1 VKIACIGGGPAGL
14 YLGILVKRAAPENEV
29 VIFERNRPAD
39 TFGFGVVFS
48 DATLGNLADADPE
61 THAQITAK
69 FARWDDIEIH
79 TGGEVLRSTGHG
91 FCGLERKA
99 LLGILQARAKELG
112 VRVEF
117 ESEVRTLDDV
127 RAPTTTLLGSPPDV
141 IVGCDGVASW
151 VRDSLA
157 PQLSPHVDVRPN
169 KFVWLGCTVPYRAFT
184 FIFKQTLHGLYRVH
198 AYPFTN
204 DLSTFIVECRED
216 TWRASGLAAS
226 DEDGTLAIL
235 EQAFA
240 DELAGH
246 RLIKNRSIWRN
257 FPTVRCA
264 RWSTTSGGSPVVLV
278 GDAAHTAHFS
288 IGSGTKLAMEDSI
301 ALRDEL
307 LALRDI
313 PSALAAY
320 EARRR
325 PEVEALQA
333 AAQASLEWFEGTE
346 RYMEMTPLEQ
356 TYSLMTRSLRVSH
369 RSMHKRDPH
378 LARGMEELLA
388 TRAGL
393 TDVVASRANES
404 SVIAPTSLP
413 FAMGEVSLRSRI
425 ALIADTGASSTAA
438 ISTAA
443 ISTGAS
449 STGASSTGASSTG
462 ASSTGAS
469 STAASST
476 AASSTGAS
484 STGASSTGASSTGA
498 STMGASSTDASS
510 TGASTTG
517 AIAVASAGAIDAAST
532 AGLVVV
538 RASAHDAATW
548 AQLAERVHAAG
559 AKLALVIATGA
570 SSTGASSTGA
580 SSTGASST
588 GASTGANGHAIHALA
603 ESGATARATDGSVVD
618 AAKRAAEA
626 TIDLLVLD
634 PGHDNLAIEL
644 LPYVV
649 ETVRAVWPAG
659 RWIAAVVHDIPR
671 TRNAVVGHAAQLRR
685 AGANLLWIDSPG
697 DGSARLPAAPIAD
710 RLRNE
715 LHVPT
720 CVDADAATLA
730 DLDAAIAAGRADL
743 VFATRMPQST
753 R

>member
-1 VKIACIGGGPAGL
+1 MKIACIGGGPAGL

-29 VIFERNRPAD
+29 VVLERNRPAD

-48 DATLGNLADADPE
+48 DATLGNLAEADPE

-91 FCGLERKA
+91 FCGLERKV

-117 ESEVRTLDDV
+117 ESDV
-127 RAPTTTLLGSPPDV
+127 RSLDGVRARTAALCGGSPDV

-157 PQLSPHVDVRPN
+157 SELAPHVDVRPN

-184 FIFKQTLHGLYRVH
+184 FIFKQTPHGLYRVH
-198 AYPFTN
+198 AYPFTSE
-204 DLSTFIVECRED
+204 LSTFIVECRED
-216 TWRASGLAAS
+216 TWRASGLASS

-235 EQAFA
+235 ERVFA

-264 RWSTTSGGSPVVLV
+264 RWSATADGSPVVLM

-307 LALRDI
+307 LASRDI
-313 PSALAAY
+313 VSALATY

-393 TDVVASRANES
+393 EELVASRANES

-413 FAMGEVSLRSRI
+413 FAMGEVTLRSRI
-425 ALIADTGASSTAA
+425 ALVVDPAGITSTGTTSTVA
-438 ISTAA
+438 T
-443 ISTGAS
+443 STGAT
-449 STGASSTGASSTG
+449 STGTID
-462 ASSTGAS
+462 
-469 STAASST
+469 
-476 AASSTGAS
+476 
-484 STGASSTGASSTGA
+484 
-498 STMGASSTDASS
+498 DA
-510 TGASTTG
+510 TTK
-517 AIAVASAGAIDAAST
+517 
-532 AGLVVV
+532 AGLIVA
-538 RASAHDAATW
+538 RESAHDTATW
-548 AQLAERVHAAG
+548 APFAARVHAAG
-559 AKLALVIATGA
+559 AKLALVVSTSGA
-570 SSTGASSTGA
+570 P
-580 SSTGASST
+580 
-588 GASTGANGHAIHALA
+588 ALA
-603 ESGATARATDGSVVD
+603 ESNATERATDGSVVD
-618 AAKRAAEA
+618 TAKRAAEA
-626 TIDLLVLD
+626 GVDLLVLD
-634 PGHDNLAIEL
+634 PERDSLAIEL
-644 LPYVV
+644 LPFVV
-649 ETVRAVWPAG
+649 ESVRAVWPAG

-715 LHVPT
+715 LHLPT

-743 VFATRMPQST
+743 VFASTMPQAT